1 MREAGGQPRK
11 QICLT
16 GFPLGCQTVALS
28 SLSTNEQ
35 TIRKQAFTKKR
46 ERGQEAEESKGG
58 RDPQIQMSYPTCNS
72 MVSAQFLNISRKAL
86 CAFCVMCSGFR
97 ALRAKDIHTGACH
110 GILPVGEDV
119 PLLDAGSVDPE
130 SANPEPQLG
139 GRHRPGSCNLSSK
152 HVHQPF
158 DTEPFLKSVSVL
170 RHLFFFYF

>member
-1 MREAGGQPRK
+1 
-11 QICLT
+11 
-16 GFPLGCQTVALS
+16 
-28 SLSTNEQ
+28 
-35 TIRKQAFTKKR
+35 
-46 ERGQEAEESKGG
+46 
-58 RDPQIQMSYPTCNS
+58 MSYPTCNS

-170 RHLFFFYF
+170 RHLFFFIFKITFLFWSYFRKVARKYREFIPVTKIPLLLASSITVVPLLKLRNQHWYFY